1 MPKSLYRKR
10 GGVLRY
16 RTLSLGKGKYAHV
29 AIVRK
34 PGKLGGRTILGK
46 IKFVK

>member
-1 MPKSLYRKR
+1 MPKRLYSKR

-29 AIVRK
+29 AIVKK
-34 PGKLGGRTILGK
+34 PGTHGGRTILGK
-46 IKFVK
+46 IRKIK